1 MNNLEKIR
9 IDELVPE
16 QLRDTAAN
24 LLSFLKEYYTQ
35 QSQDSAPT
43 QLIQFLNDNQDLDKV
58 TDDKFISAIA
68 DSIAKDI
75 PKSVHVERTRLLKR
89 LVDYY
94 NLKGTKRS
102 ITLFF
107 NLFFNK
113 TITIKEPWDSV
124 LIPSDGRFS
133 TKPFVRIVADSPNSV
148 PTSIIGKTVFQ
159 KNKYGVNDAQGFV
172 NKIEKRDY
180 DETIYTVYF
189 DASSVV
195 GTFISGQ
202 KLINSDNF
210 NYGTLYR
217 SLSSVTINNGGT
229 GYKVG
234 DRLFLDTRDNTS
246 FELVVKNVALNGEI
260 LGLKIIDLGA
270 GNTISSIAVKAKDFK
285 IVGND
290 NTVNS
295 FLKLKRKDG
304 RTVAPDGTQAP
315 LVDLTYNFSTLVDT
329 LGEDSGIKGKL
340 SDGIV
345 TQDSEYYQKFSYEL
359 ETDLPFSKFRK
370 SFNDLIHPAGY
381 KVFNK
386 IKRETTPPLGFGFTK
401 SVAEIKKIGASVF
414 QPGNGI
420 DILHIYAGL
429 GDPDVDY
436 SGSPTVDRSDEKI
449 PMSAVSGVAR
459 DNYTTLQAR
468 TAEDSPQNIVFGR
481 PQYPKDNYF
490 MEDFVNENATN
501 GGFKDVQKFL

>member
-16 QLRDTAAN
+16 QLRDTASN

-35 QSQDSAPT
+35 QNQDSAP
-43 QLIQFLNDNQDLDKV
+43 
-58 TDDKFISAIA
+58 
-68 DSIAKDI
+68 SIAKDI

-189 DASSVV
+189 DALSVV
-195 GTFISGQ
+195 GTFTSGQ
-202 KLINSDNF
+202 KLISSDNF

-217 SLSSVTINNGGT
+217 SLSSVTVNNGGT

-246 FELVVKNVALNGEI
+246 FELIVSNVDINGKI
-260 LGLKIIDLGA
+260 VGLRIIDLGA
-270 GNTISSIAVKAKDFK
+270 GNTISSIAVKAQDFK

-290 NTVNS
+290 NTINS

-304 RTVAPDGTQAP
+304 RTVIPDGTQAP
-315 LVDLTYNFSTLVDT
+315 LIDLTYNFSTLVDT
-329 LGEDSGIKGKL
+329 LGKDSGIKGKL

-420 DILHIYAGL
+420 DVLHIYAGL

-436 SGSPTVDRSDEKI
+436 SGSPTIDRSDEKI

-459 DNYTTLQAR
+459 DNYTTLQAGE
-468 TAEDSPQNIVFGR
+468 TADPFRHTSQNIVFGR